1 MARKRSLSFRIA
13 FIFSVFI
20 AAAFAATGII
30 TALLVD
36 GRVTELTT
44 ELQGQ
49 MTRARGDQMSE
60 FIKKME
66 ATARMVAVRDQF
78 RTADLDR
85 IEELVKAL
93 RSQVSEDIDMIF
105 YAGLDGEAVTSL
117 GTRVNVKDRDYFQ
130 AVVVGTQKFFI
141 SKAVI
146 SRATNLPVVLMAHEV
161 LDPAGGRRGLVGIQ
175 IDLGKLSQIALSMKS
190 GHTGYGWIADKDGLI
205 IAHPNKDVAMS
216 LRLSES
222 DAKGYKGLADL
233 GRRFQAE
240 ESGLGHYSTP
250 DGRDVTTF
258 FVKVPNSPGWVL
270 ALSQETREIRQTA
283 TELIQVLAVTVVVAL
298 VLSILIS
305 VLVARSV
312 AKPVDH
318 VRVSVEHVAQGELGK
333 ARLVSDYSRKVLERG
348 DEVGAIAVAIN
359 DMIEALVRIA
369 TDIRQASGQVSTGS
383 QELSSTAQGLSQGA
397 TEQAASVEELSAS
410 VEELAS
416 TIRQNAENTSQ
427 ADSLAQR
434 VARNAEDSGKAVAK
448 TSDSMG
454 EIASRIS
461 IIEEIARQT
470 NLLALNAAI
479 EAARAGD
486 AGKGFAVVASE
497 VRKLAERSQ
506 KAAQEINGLSRD
518 SVSVAQEAGKLLA
531 ELVPD
536 IKKTA
541 DLIQEISAASN
552 EQSSGAEQ
560 IAKGITQMDMVV
572 QQNASASEELAG
584 TSEELASQAEL
595 MADTVSFFKLDG
607 ADLGGAPAVRT
618 SRSSEP
624 SVRPTAGPRR
634 LAAPAGS
641 RPAVQG
647 GPSTKP
653 SRTAAKGAK
662 TSAPSPEGGSGQS
675 PKLAS
680 APADRQSRSAATG
693 ITLKQPRDAED
704 SEFEEF

>member
-13 FIFSVFI
+13 FIFSIFI

-30 TALLVD
+30 TGLLVD
-36 GRVTELTT
+36 RQVTDLTT
-44 ELQGQ
+44 DIQGQ
-49 MTRARGDQMSE
+49 MTRARGDQMAE
-60 FIKKME
+60 FIDKVKSI
-66 ATARMVAVRDQF
+66 ARMVAFRDQV

-85 IEELVKAL
+85 IASVIKAL
-93 RSQVSEDIDMIF
+93 HTQRPEGVDMFF
-105 YAGLDGEAVTSL
+105 YADINGDAPTSL
-117 GTRVNVKDRDYFQ
+117 GTMAKVADRDYFKAIMTEGQ
-130 AVVVGTQKFFI
+130 QFYI
-141 SKAVI
+141 SKAVV
-146 SRATNLPVVLMAHEV
+146 SRATNLPVVLMAYEV
-161 LDPAGGRRGLVGIQ
+161 LDPEGKRRGLIGIQ
-175 IDLGKLSQIALSMKS
+175 IDLGQLSRIALSMKS
-190 GHTGYGWIADKDGLI
+190 GQTGYGWIADKDGLV
-205 IAHPNKDVAMS
+205 IAHPDKEIAMN
-216 LRLSES
+216 LMLSET

-233 GRRFQAE
+233 GRRFQSEDAGVG
-240 ESGLGHYSTP
+240 SYRSP
-250 DGRDVTTF
+250 DGRDLTTF
-258 FVKVPNSPGWVL
+258 FVRVPNSPGWTL
-270 ALSQETREIRQTA
+270 ALTQETREIRQTA
-283 TELIQVLAVTVVVAL
+283 TELVQVLIGTVIVAL
-298 VLSILIS
+298 IFSILIS
-305 VLVARSV
+305 ILVARSV
-312 AKPVDH
+312 SKPVDH
-318 VRVSVEHVAQGELGK
+318 VRVSIEHVAQGELGK

-397 TEQAASVEELSAS
+397 NEQAASVEELSAS

-416 TIRQNAENTSQ
+416 TVKQNADNTSQ

-434 VARNAEDSGKAVAK
+434 VSRNAEESGKAVAK
-448 TSDSMG
+448 TSESMG

-479 EAARAGD
+479 EAARAGE

-506 KAAQEINGLSRD
+506 KAAQEINGLSKE
-518 SVSVAQEAGKLLA
+518 SVAVAQEAGKLLA

-560 IAKGITQMDMVV
+560 IAKGITQMDIVV

-607 ADLGGAPAVRT
+607 AATSLRSPKSSQKASAEPAKALPADSGGAPA
-618 SRSSEP
+618 P
-624 SVRPTAGPRR
+624 KAPR
-634 LAAPAGS
+634 G
-641 RPAVQG
+641 
-647 GPSTKP
+647 
-653 SRTAAKGAK
+653 AAKERKPA
-662 TSAPSPEGGSGQS
+662 AQPPDVQADGSEHS

-680 APADRQSRSAATG
+680 APLERRSRSSATG
-693 ITLKQPRDAED
+693 ITLKQTRDAED
-704 SEFEEF
+704 SDFEEF

>member
-1 MARKRSLSFRIA
+1 
-13 FIFSVFI
+13 
-20 AAAFAATGII
+20 
-30 TALLVD
+30 
-36 GRVTELTT
+36 
-44 ELQGQ
+44 
-49 MTRARGDQMSE
+49 
-60 FIKKME
+60 
-66 ATARMVAVRDQF
+66 
-78 RTADLDR
+78 
-85 IEELVKAL
+85 
-93 RSQVSEDIDMIF
+93 
-105 YAGLDGEAVTSL
+105 
-117 GTRVNVKDRDYFQ
+117 
-130 AVVVGTQKFFI
+130 
-141 SKAVI
+141 
-146 SRATNLPVVLMAHEV
+146 
-161 LDPAGGRRGLVGIQ
+161 RRGLVGIQ

-190 GHTGYGWIADKDGLI
+190 GHTGYGWIADKDGLV

-216 LRLSES
+216 LVLSET
-222 DAKGYKGLADL
+222 DAKGYKGLSEL
-233 GRRFQAE
+233 GRRFLAE

-258 FVKVPNSPGWVL
+258 FVKVPSSPGWAL
-270 ALSQETREIRQTA
+270 ALTQETREIRQTA

-383 QELSSTAQGLSQGA
+383 QELSSTAQGPSQGA

-541 DLIQEISAASN
+541 DLILEISAASN

-607 ADLGGAPAVRT
+607 ASAVRT

-624 SVRPTAGPRR
+624 SVRPSAGPRR
-634 LAAPAGS
+634 LAPPAGS

-647 GPSTKP
+647 SPSTKP

>member
-36 GRVTELTT
+36 GRVTGLTT
-44 ELQGQ
+44 DIQSQ
-49 MTRARGDQMSE
+49 MTRARGDQMAE

-66 ATARMVAVRDQF
+66 ATARMVAFRDQI

-85 IEELVKAL
+85 IEELMKAL
-93 RSQVSEDIDMIF
+93 RTQVSEDIDMIF
-105 YAGLDGEAVTSL
+105 YAGRDGEAVTSL
-117 GTRVNVKDRDYFQ
+117 GTRVNIKDRDYFQ
-130 AVVVGTQKFFI
+130 AVVAGTQRFFI

-146 SRATNLPVVLMAHEV
+146 SRATNLPVVLMAYEV
-161 LDPAGGRRGLVGIQ
+161 LDPAGARRGLIGIQ

-190 GHTGYGWIADKDGLI
+190 GQTGYGWIADKDGLV
-205 IAHPNKDVAMS
+205 IAHPNKDVAMT
-216 LRLSES
+216 LVLSETDS
-222 DAKGYKGLADL
+222 KGYRGLADL
-233 GRRFQAE
+233 ARRFQAE
-240 ESGLGHYSTP
+240 SSGVGSYRTP

-258 FVKVPNSPGWVL
+258 FVQVPGSPGWIL
-270 ALSQETREIRQTA
+270 ALSQETREIRRTA
-283 TELIQVLAVTVVVAL
+283 TELVQVLIVTVVIAL

-318 VRVSVEHVAQGELGK
+318 VRVSVERVARGELGK
-333 ARLVSDYSRKVLERG
+333 ARLVSEYSRKVLERG
-348 DEVGAIAVAIN
+348 DEVGAIALAIN

-416 TIRQNAENTSQ
+416 TVKQNAENTSQ
-427 ADSLAQR
+427 ADALAQR

-448 TSDSMG
+448 TSESMG

-518 SVSVAQEAGKLLA
+518 SVSVAQEAGKLLT

-536 IKKTA
+536 IKKVA
-541 DLIQEISAASN
+541 DLIQEITAASN

-595 MADTVSFFKLDG
+595 MADTVSFFKVDG
-607 ADLGGAPAVRT
+607 SDSRGAVESRPVR
-618 SRSSEP
+618 S
-624 SVRPTAGPRR
+624 
-634 LAAPAGS
+634 S
-641 RPAVQG
+641 RPAG
-647 GPSTKP
+647 
-653 SRTAAKGAK
+653 
-662 TSAPSPEGGSGQS
+662 
-675 PKLAS
+675 
-680 APADRQSRSAATG
+680 
-693 ITLKQPRDAED
+693 
-704 SEFEEF
+704 